1 MLDYLQKKKE
11 RIRQK
16 KANYVFFIFVFSL
29 KLVFALRE
37 VVVADAESSGLEKKK

>member
-1 MLDYLQKKKE
+1 MLDYLQKKKNKT
-11 RIRQK
+11 K
-16 KANYVFFIFVFSL
+16 KSKLCFFHFRFFSL

>member
-1 MLDYLQKKKE
+1 M
-11 RIRQK
+11 
-16 KANYVFFIFVFSL
+16 FFSFSFFSL